1 MKTIVVTGG
10 AGLVGSNLVAGLN
23 REGRERIV
31 IIDSLDDGAKWKNLL
46 PLKFMDL
53 LDYRIGVEA
62 VEQALSK
69 LELEAVFHVGAN
81 TDVLVRDARLM
92 TEANLAYS
100 RCYLGAAMNR
110 SVPFI
115 YASSSSIYG
124 TSSAFSPLHENERP
138 LNPYALSK
146 WLFDNYVRQFLD
158 SAGGGAPIVG
168 LRFFNVYGQPEL
180 HKGRNASIP
189 FRFYELLKT
198 KGTIEL
204 FAGADEIR
212 RDYVSVGDVA
222 RVLIRAMASPPA
234 SGIYNLGSGVAT
246 SHRQVAEIVVEAFRQ
261 AGRLDECGREAI
273 TTVSFPPELKDS
285 FQFFTC
291 AEDVAPWITELRL
304 TAPSSGIARYVDEL
318 IETGA

>member
-10 AGLVGSNLVAGLN
+10 AGLVGRNLVAGLN
-23 REGRERIV
+23 RGGRERIV
-31 IIDSLDDGAKWKNLL
+31 IIDSLDHGAKWKNLL
-46 PLKFMDL
+46 PLKFLDF
-53 LDYRIGVEA
+53 LDYRLGVEA
-62 VEQALSK
+62 MEQALSK
-69 LELEAVFHVGAN
+69 LDLEAVFHVGAN

-100 RCYLGAAMNR
+100 RCYLGVAINR

-115 YASSSSIYG
+115 YASSSAVYG
-124 TSSAFSPLHENERP
+124 TSKVFSPSHENERP

-146 WLFDNYVRQFLD
+146 WMFDNYVRGLLE
-158 SAGGGAPIVG
+158 SAGGSAPIVG
-168 LRFFNVYGQPEL
+168 VRFFNVYGQPES

-212 RDYVSVGDVA
+212 RDYIGVGDVV
-222 RVLIRAMASPPA
+222 RVLMRALEAPPA

-246 SHRQVAEIVVEAFRQ
+246 SHRRVAEIVVEAFRR
-261 AGRLDECGREAI
+261 AGKLGECRNEAI
-273 TTVSFPPELKDS
+273 TTVSFPEELKDS

-291 AEDVAPWITELRL
+291 AEDVAPWITELGL
-304 TAPSSGIARYVDEL
+304 TAPSTGIARYVDEL
-318 IETGA
+318 IETGV